1 MHCKDVSVREVDF
14 PLTEENISR
23 MLGSWKAYTRT
34 EDMVLINGSDHATVR
49 VEKEKG
55 TGLFRPVVS
64 FEIVS
69 LPENTDFLDDPS
81 LDVLNV
87 PAMARIQ
94 AEHPGRA
101 VVVKGMFDHMSFV
114 FGLEPVKLRVI
125 DSIPPAPSKLSVLVQ
140 KALDSGFVEHPII
153 QECVDVDMAI
163 LAKDVK
169 SGSIM
174 FPCAVSGL
182 KSSLPVSYLDSAPKL
197 DKDVTLVGCH
207 LSKRIFES
215 LYGFEPKFIN
225 TCPADYA
232 VNDGVKTITKC
243 CKVKNG
249 YRMEGNLAS
258 VPWGATI
265 PEVADALNAL
275 FAEE

>member
-14 PLTEENISR
+14 PLTEENIVR
-23 MLGSWKAYTRT
+23 MFRSWTAYTRT
-34 EDMVLINGSDHATVR
+34 EDMVLINGSEYATVCI
-49 VEKEKG
+49 EKEKG

-64 FEIVS
+64 FEIIS
-69 LPENTDFLDDPS
+69 LPENTDYFEDPS
-81 LDVLNV
+81 LDVLNE
-87 PAMARIQ
+87 PAMVRIQ
-94 AEHPGRA
+94 DRHPGRA

-114 FGLEPVKLRVI
+114 FDLKPVRLRVI

-153 QECVDVDMAI
+153 QECVDVDMAV
-163 LAKDVK
+163 LAKDVT
-169 SGSIM
+169 SGTIM

-182 KSSLPVSYLDSAPKL
+182 KASVPVSYLDSAPET
-197 DKDVTLVGCH
+197 DEDVTLVGCH

-215 LYGFEPKFIN
+215 LYKFEPRFIN
-225 TCPADYA
+225 VCPADYA
-232 VNDGVKTITKC
+232 IDDGVKTITKC
-243 CKVKNG
+243 CKIKNG
-249 YRMEGNLAS
+249 HRIEGDLAS

-265 PEVADALNAL
+265 PEVAEAINAL

>member
-14 PLTEENISR
+14 PLTEENITR
-23 MLGSWKAYTRT
+23 MFGSWSAYTRT

-49 VEKEKG
+49 IEKEKG

-69 LPENTDFLDDPS
+69 LPDNTDLIEDHA

-94 AEHPGRA
+94 AGHPGRA
-101 VVVKGMFDHMSFV
+101 VVVKGMFDHVSFV
-114 FGLEPVKLRVI
+114 FGLEPVRLRVI
-125 DSIPPAPSKLSVLVQ
+125 DSVPPSPSKLSVLVQ

-153 QECVDVDMAI
+153 QECVDVDMAV
-163 LAKDVK
+163 LSKDVT
-169 SGSIM
+169 SGPIM

-182 KSSLPVSYLDSAPKL
+182 KSSVPVSYLDSAT
-197 DKDVTLVGCH
+197 DADADVTLVGCH

-249 YRMEGNLAS
+249 HRMEGDLVS

-265 PEVADALNAL
+265 PEVAEALNAL

>member
-1 MHCKDVSVREVDF
+1 MF
-14 PLTEENISR
+14 
-23 MLGSWKAYTRT
+23 GSWSAYTRT

-49 VEKEKG
+49 IEKEKG

-69 LPENTDFLDDPS
+69 LPDNTDLIEDPA

-94 AEHPGRA
+94 AGHPGRA
-101 VVVKGMFDHMSFV
+101 VVVKGMFDHVSFV
-114 FGLEPVKLRVI
+114 FGLEPVRLRVI
-125 DSIPPAPSKLSVLVQ
+125 DSVPPSPSKLSVLVQ

-153 QECVDVDMAI
+153 QECVDVDMAV
-163 LAKDVK
+163 LSKDVT
-169 SGSIM
+169 SGPIM

-182 KSSLPVSYLDSAPKL
+182 KSSVPVSYLDSAP
-197 DKDVTLVGCH
+197 DADADVTLVGCH

-215 LYGFEPKFIN
+215 LYGFEPRFIN

-232 VNDGVKTITKC
+232 PNDGVKTITKC

-249 YRMEGNLAS
+249 HRMEGDLVS

-265 PEVADALNAL
+265 PEVAEALNAL

>member
-1 MHCKDVSVREVDF
+1 MHCKDVSFREVDF
-14 PLTEENISR
+14 PLTEENIAR
-23 MLGSWKAYTRT
+23 MFGSWSAYTRT
-34 EDMVLINGSDHATVR
+34 EEMVLINGSDHATVR
-49 VEKEKG
+49 IEKEKG

-69 LPENTDFLDDPS
+69 LPDNTDLIEDHA

-94 AEHPGRA
+94 AGHPGRA
-101 VVVKGMFDHMSFV
+101 VVVKGMFDHVSFV
-114 FGLEPVKLRVI
+114 FGLEPVRLRVI
-125 DSIPPAPSKLSVLVQ
+125 DSVPPSPSKLSVLVQ

-153 QECVDVDMAI
+153 QECVDVDMAV
-163 LAKDVK
+163 LSKDVT
-169 SGSIM
+169 SGPIM

-182 KSSLPVSYLDSAPKL
+182 KSSVPVSYLDSAP
-197 DKDVTLVGCH
+197 DADADVTLVGCH

-215 LYGFEPKFIN
+215 LYGFEPRFIN

-232 VNDGVKTITKC
+232 PNDGVKTITKC

-249 YRMEGNLAS
+249 HRMEGDLVS

-265 PEVADALNAL
+265 PEVAEALNAL

>member
-14 PLTEENISR
+14 PLTEENIAR
-23 MLGSWKAYTRT
+23 MFGSWSAYTRT
-34 EDMVLINGSDHATVR
+34 EEMVLINGSDHATVR
-49 VEKEKG
+49 IEKEKG

-69 LPENTDFLDDPS
+69 LPDNTDLIEDHA

-94 AEHPGRA
+94 AGHPGRA
-101 VVVKGMFDHMSFV
+101 VVVKGMFDHVSFV
-114 FGLEPVKLRVI
+114 FGLEPVRLRVI
-125 DSIPPAPSKLSVLVQ
+125 DSVPPSPSKLSVLVQ

-153 QECVDVDMAI
+153 QECVDVDMAV
-163 LAKDVK
+163 LSKDVT
-169 SGSIM
+169 SGPIM

-182 KSSLPVSYLDSAPKL
+182 KSSVPVSYLDSAP
-197 DKDVTLVGCH
+197 DADADVTLVGCH

-215 LYGFEPKFIN
+215 LYGFEPRFIN

-232 VNDGVKTITKC
+232 PNDGVKTITKC

-249 YRMEGNLAS
+249 HRMEGDLAS

-265 PEVADALNAL
+265 PEVAEALNAL

>member
-14 PLTEENISR
+14 PLTEENITR
-23 MLGSWKAYTRT
+23 MFGSWSAYTRT
-34 EDMVLINGSDHATVR
+34 EEMVLINGSDHATVR
-49 VEKEKG
+49 IEKEKG

-69 LPENTDFLDDPS
+69 LPDNTDLIEDHA

-94 AEHPGRA
+94 AGHPGRA
-101 VVVKGMFDHMSFV
+101 VVVKGMFDHVSFV
-114 FGLEPVKLRVI
+114 FGLEPVRLRVI
-125 DSIPPAPSKLSVLVQ
+125 DSVPPSPSKLSVLVQ

-153 QECVDVDMAI
+153 QECVDVDMAV
-163 LAKDVK
+163 LSKDVT
-169 SGSIM
+169 SGPIM

-182 KSSLPVSYLDSAPKL
+182 KSSVPVSYLDSAP
-197 DKDVTLVGCH
+197 DADADVTLVGCH

-215 LYGFEPKFIN
+215 LYGFEPRFIN

-232 VNDGVKTITKC
+232 PNDGVKTITKC

-249 YRMEGNLAS
+249 HRMEGDLVS

-265 PEVADALNAL
+265 PEVAEALNAL